1 MRVLG
6 AAELLSLWERGMSRH
21 ALDRAALLAATA
33 HPNWPADAI
42 TDLPLGAIGSSLLRL
57 RAANFGPR
65 IEAHAD
71 CQQCGERLAV
81 ALEVAELLHGAA
93 PEDGTAPESPTVTVA
108 DGLQV
113 RASSLRDLA
122 AVASLAPDAAAD
134 ALLARCTLNGRAL
147 PLDAATRAQVEDALE
162 ALDPQADL
170 AFTLNCVACGHED
183 QAQLDT
189 AALLWDEITARAGA
203 LLHEVHRLASA
214 YGWSEAQ
221 IMALSPARRAQY
233 LALVEG
239 MS

>member
-1 MRVLG
+1 
-6 AAELLSLWERGMSRH
+6 MSRH

-147 PLDAATRAQVEDALE
+147 PGRSYTRAGRGCAGSAGSAGRSRLHPELRG
-162 ALDPQADL
+162 LRPR
-170 AFTLNCVACGHED
+170 D

-214 YGWSEAQ
+214 YGWSEADPGPV
-221 IMALSPARRAQY
+221 AGAARRY

>member
-6 AAELLSLWERGMSRH
+6 AAELLSLWERGAPRH
-21 ALDRAALLAATA
+21 ALDRAALLAAA
-33 HPNWPADAI
+33 ARPDWPADTIA
-42 TDLPLGAIGSSLLRL
+42 DLPLGAIGSNLLRL

-71 CQQCGERLAV
+71 CRHCGERLAV
-81 ALEVAELLHGAA
+81 ALEVAELL
-93 PEDGTAPESPTVTVA
+93 PGTAPENDAIPATPAADVA
-108 DGLQV
+108 GLRL
-113 RASSLRDLA
+113 RAPSLRDLA
-122 AVASLAPDAAAD
+122 AIADLAPSAAAD
-134 ALLARCTLNGRAL
+134 ALLARCTLDGQAAALDPAARA
-147 PLDAATRAQVEDALE
+147 RVEDALE

-170 AFTLNCVACGHED
+170 AFTLNCVACGRED

-189 AALLWDEITARAGA
+189 AALLWDEVTARAGA

-214 YGWSEAQ
+214 YGWSETQ
-221 IMALSPARRAQY
+221 ILALSPARRAQY

>member
-113 RASSLRDLA
+113 RASSLRD
-122 AVASLAPDAAAD
+122 
-134 ALLARCTLNGRAL
+134 
-147 PLDAATRAQVEDALE
+147 Q
-162 ALDPQADL
+162 
-170 AFTLNCVACGHED
+170 
-183 QAQLDT
+183 
-189 AALLWDEITARAGA
+189 
-203 LLHEVHRLASA
+203 
-214 YGWSEAQ
+214 
-221 IMALSPARRAQY
+221 SPALRLMQRPMRYWHVAPSTAGRSPWTQLHARRSR
-233 LALVEG
+233 
-239 MS
+239 MRWKRWIRRPISPSP